1 MAHLQEITTYKNQL
15 MKAIC
20 TNEAILSLLKIHGDE
35 SMTGRDMP
43 YNRVFPYG
51 HVPDTNETAK
61 AFICFDLIV
70 PRVWSNVIKEVEIDL
85 FVFAHQNIMRMPE
98 GQGIRIDLIATELDK
113 ILNGSHAYGVSTVEL
128 TYLGNFI
135 PIPNYYGHE
144 IRYKVPDIN
153 RSLCE
158 VNTIVD

>member
-1 MAHLQEITTYKNQL
+1 MAHLQEITSYKNQL
-15 MKAIC
+15 MQAIC
-20 TNEAILSLLKIHGDE
+20 TNENIFNLLKIEGDDALT
-35 SMTGRDMP
+35 MRDMP
-43 YNRVFPYG
+43 YERVFPYA
-51 HVPDTNETAK
+51 HVPDTNEEAK
-61 AFICFDLIV
+61 AFVCFDLIV

-85 FVFAHQNIMRMPE
+85 FVMSHQAIMRMPD

-113 ILNGSHAYGVSTVEL
+113 MLNGSRAYGVSTVDL

-135 PIPNYYGHE
+135 PINGYYGHE

-158 VNTIVD
+158 VRTH